1 MTFEHI
7 GPEGKCIERSSMNI
21 DDRAS
26 SASTGMIN
34 QTTAFIDIAGKQ
46 EVSLV

>member
-7 GPEGKCIERSSMNI
+7 GTEGKCIERSSMNI
-21 DDRAS
+21 DDRTS

-34 QTTAFIDIAGKQ
+34 QTAFIDIAGKQ